1 MCVRGGKRERKKE
14 REKERERKR
23 VCVYARRRKRDSIYQ
38 RLINEECR
46 SKVGEA
52 LSKKL
57 HFKGKID

>member
-1 MCVRGGKRERKKE
+1 VCKRGKE
-14 REKERERKR
+14 REEEREGEREGEKES
-23 VCVYARRRKRDSIYQ
+23 VCV
-38 RLINEECR
+38 R